1 MAEASGGLVRVDPMG
16 QVAVLVLT
24 HPPANL
30 WTEAMAAQVLAA
42 LDRIE
47 ADPSM
52 TSVILRGEGRGF
64 CAGSPLEGALAS
76 AEDRGL
82 AQVCARIEGFAKP
95 VIAAIHGM
103 ALGAGCALALS
114 AHWRIAHEGAVLG
127 LPEVSLGLIPGA
139 GATQR
144 LPRLIGA
151 EQALRVMLQARPI
164 PAAEALALGL
174 VDEVASGILGQA
186 ALAMAARGLAPRR
199 VSESMPRDLARLPAI
214 VEAARDDLGA
224 LALPAPWR
232 LVDCVEASG
241 LLPFAMGLN
250 METAALGDLAGTPE
264 AAGLVHALQAE
275 RLALQP
281 PQAQPA
287 PEVKALGIW
296 GATDMGAEL
305 ALQAVRAGVE
315 VVLVDADRG
324 ALTGALATVVGA
336 LDADVEAGRLTPEA
350 REAAW
355 ARMAAGQGDLP
366 EGLDLV
372 FVPPGVEG
380 GASGPE
386 IVLGAASLGV
396 GLTLGEGLGGLSE
409 LSCGP
414 GARPELVARAQA
426 FGRRLG
432 WRVVQVGPGG
442 PVELGLRLALEAA
455 VEALTPTHGGP
466 QVRAA
471 LASAGIGGAGGG
483 APGSPAILRAVMGAL
498 AAEAARM
505 LEEGRARRPCD
516 IDAVAVL
523 SGLLPRWMG
532 GPLHQADRRGLLLL
546 RADLRKL
553 APAPVFAVSPV
564 IDRLIAEGGRFGL

>member
-1 MAEASGGLVRVDPMG
+1 MAEASGGLVRVDRMG

-30 WTEAMAAQVLAA
+30 WTQGMAAPMIAA

-47 ADPSM
+47 ADASV
-52 TSVILRGEGRGF
+52 SAVILRGEGRGF
-64 CAGSPLEGALAS
+64 SAGAPLETALTP
-76 AEDRGL
+76 DPDL
-82 AQVCARIEGFAKP
+82 ARVCARIEACPKP
-95 VIAAIHGM
+95 VIAALHGM
-103 ALGAGCALALS
+103 ALGAGCALALA
-114 AHWRIAHEGAVLG
+114 AHWRIAHEGAVIG
-127 LPEVSLGLIPGA
+127 LPELGLGLIPGA
-139 GATQR
+139 GTTQR

-151 EQALRVMLQARPI
+151 EQALRLMLEARPI
-164 PAAEALALGL
+164 SAAEALALGL
-174 VDEVASGILGQA
+174 VDEVCTGVLGQA
-186 ALAMAARGLAPRR
+186 ALAMAGRGLAPRR
-199 VSESMPRDLARLPAI
+199 LSQMMPRDLSRLPAV
-214 VEAARDDLGA
+214 VEAARVQLGA
-224 LALPAPWR
+224 TPLPAAWK

-250 METAALGDLAGTPE
+250 MEEAALGDLIATPE
-264 AAGLVHALQAE
+264 AAGLVHALRAE
-275 RLALQP
+275 RLALAP
-281 PQAQPA
+281 PQGQPA
-287 PEVKALGIW
+287 PGVRTVGIW
-296 GATDMGAEL
+296 GATDVGAEL

-324 ALTGALATVVGA
+324 ALTGTLASVVGA
-336 LDADVEAGRLTPEA
+336 LDAEVAAGRLTPEA

-355 ARMAAGQGDLP
+355 GRMAAGQGDLP

-380 GASGPE
+380 GTSAPE

-396 GLTLGEGLGGLSE
+396 GLTLGEGVGALSE

-414 GARPELVARAQA
+414 GARAELVARARA
-426 FGRRLG
+426 FGQRLG
-432 WRVVQVGPGG
+432 WRVVSVGPGG

-455 VEALTPTHGGP
+455 VEALSAAHGAAE
-466 QVRAA
+466 VRGAFAA
-471 LASAGIGGAGGG
+471 AGLGGG
-483 APGSPAILRAVMGAL
+483 QGGTAAPAILRAGLAAL

-505 LEEGRARRPCD
+505 LEDGRAARPCD

-523 SGLLPRWMG
+523 SGLMPRWLG

-553 APAPVFAVSPV
+553 GPAPVFAVSPV